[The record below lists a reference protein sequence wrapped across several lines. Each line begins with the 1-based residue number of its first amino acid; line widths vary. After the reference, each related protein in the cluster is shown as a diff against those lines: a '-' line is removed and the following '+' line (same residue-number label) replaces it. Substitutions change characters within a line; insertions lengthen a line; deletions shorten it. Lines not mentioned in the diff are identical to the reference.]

1 MKTYIIECIGLM
13 YFNGFEL
20 HPVKA
25 IKELEKVE
33 LSVEQIKGNLR
44 KLFPDFFSG
53 ILDFKVTVLEYKE
66 EKERVGNKLVV
77 RTNSEVEVIK
87 EFDDFEYEFL

>member
-20 HPVKA
+20 HPVKSV
-25 IKELEKVE
+25 KELENVE
-33 LSVEQIKGNLR
+33 LSVEQIKDNLR

-53 ILDFKVTVLEYKE
+53 ILDFKVMVLEYWE

-77 RTNSEVEVIK
+77 KTNSEVEVIK
-87 EFDDFEYEFL
+87 EFDDFENEFL